1 MRRTSIL
8 PIGVHFQVPWNL
20 CVGWSLGHSTFLGA
34 QDKSFVIENESYTSK
49 DGILFSIQNH
59 LKNKWWKKII
69 HSHYIGEGLVFQP
82 FPHFSMLKNSSMNQP
97 FHHFLFL
104 NVQVHLL
111 IIFCFSTDQGP
122 HFLFNR

>member
-1 MRRTSIL
+1 MA
-8 PIGVHFQVPWNL
+8 F
-20 CVGWSLGHSTFLGA
+20 GHGHPL
-34 QDKSFVIENESYTSK
+34 VENESYTPK
-49 DGILFSIQNH
+49 DGIFFSIQNH